1 MADTIILVLQNFMV
15 KNYLKIALRFMLRQ
29 KGFSFINISGLTIGI
44 TCTLLIVLYIRDE
57 LSYDKFHPDAGRIY
71 RVGYQGILEGKGFN
85 SAQTGIKVSEAIQED
100 MPEVETVLRMACW
113 KTFPVTT
120 EDRAFTEPTL
130 LLADSNF
137 FRFFNFKLIVGHP
150 DSVLNGER
158 KIVLTESAA
167 RRYFDYAERGDR
179 TPLGKKLNL
188 AQGYI
193 AEVVGIAEDPPLN
206 SHFHFSVL
214 LSLDSY
220 LSREPGDYMTGHVY
234 TYFKLKPDEE
244 LEDPSRRF
252 HKIIEYRIGAE
263 LEKNHNTTLADFKA
277 AGNQIS
283 FFTTPLADIHL
294 RSQLPDE
301 LEPNSEVQY
310 LYTFGCIALF
320 ITILACINF
329 MNLSTARSASRA
341 KEVGIRK
348 AVGAPYNRL
357 MTQFLLESYVYIA
370 IAVTISLLL
379 IVVLL
384 PVFNFFT
391 EKQLTFATLGNPV
404 FIALAFACFI
414 ISGLLAGSYP
424 AFYLSHFSPIEV
436 LKGKLREQ
444 LRSYGI
450 RNGLV
455 IFQFFI
461 SSVLIISTLV
471 VYLQIRYIQQANV
484 GFDKGNVVNLLHTRN
499 LGDKGVAF
507 KEALLANHELSSAS
521 YANRLPP
528 NVDWESVFTVVDS
541 DKEFLLGVYEMDFD
555 HQETMRY
562 EMVQGRFFSEQ
573 LPSDTNTVILNEAAA
588 RKLGIT
594 IFKGK
599 KLTTTYDQPKREREI
614 IGIMKDFNYQSLKE
628 PIQPLAIILGPQ
640 PNWEIAIR
648 LTPGNTD
655 DKISLIKSVWNKF
668 AGNAPFEYTLLDENF
683 ESKHRTEKRIGFIFL
698 LFTSLAIFIACL
710 GLFGLATFTAE
721 QRTKEIGIR
730 KVIGASVREIVLM
743 INQDFMR
750 LVGIANLLAW
760 PAAWWIMNNWLE
772 NFAFRIPFPWW
783 ALLVAGLITLVIAF
797 LSVSF
802 QALRAAR
809 GNPVRSLRNE

>member
-1 MADTIILVLQNFMV
+1 
-15 KNYLKIALRFMLRQ
+15 MLRQ
-29 KGFSFINISGLTIGI
+29 KGFSLINISGLTIGI

-57 LSYDKFHPDAGRIY
+57 LSYDKFHPDYERIY
-71 RVGYQGILEGKGFN
+71 RLGYKGVLEGKRFN
-85 SAQTGIKVSEAIQED
+85 SAQTGTKVKDAILED
-100 MPEVETVLRMACW
+100 MPEVESVVRMASW
-113 KTFPVTT
+113 KTFPITS
-120 EDRAFTEPTL
+120 DDQAFTEPSL
-130 LLADSNF
+130 ILADANF
-137 FRFFNFKLIVGHP
+137 FSFFNFPLVEGHP
-150 DSVLNGER
+150 DSVLAGEG

-167 RRYFDYAERGDR
+167 KRYFNYSGIGDK
-179 TPLGKKLNL
+179 TPLGKKLNM

-193 AEVVGIAEDPPLN
+193 AEVVGIAQDPPLN
-206 SHFHFSVL
+206 SHFKFSVI

-220 LSREPGDYMTGHVY
+220 LASERGDYMTGRVY
-234 TYFKLKPDEE
+234 TYFKLKPNSRLEE
-244 LEDPSRRF
+244 PALRF

-263 LEKNHNTTLADFKA
+263 LEINHNTTLSRFKEE
-277 AGNQIS
+277 GNEIT
-283 FFTTPLADIHL
+283 FFVTPITDIHL

-301 LEPNSEVQY
+301 LESNSEVQY

-357 MTQFLLESYVYIA
+357 MIQFLLESYIYIF
-370 IAVTISLLL
+370 IAVSISLFL
-379 IVVLL
+379 ILILL
-384 PVFNFFT
+384 PAFNYFT
-391 EKQLTFATLGNPV
+391 SKQLSFSSLGNPV
-404 FIALAFACFI
+404 FISFAVGCFL

-424 AFYLSHFSPIEV
+424 AFYLSHFSPVEV

-461 SSVLIISTLV
+461 SSVLIVSTLV
-471 VYLQIRYIQQANV
+471 VYLQIRYIQQANI
-484 GFDKGNVVNLLHTRN
+484 GFDKGNVINLLHTRN
-499 LGDKGVAF
+499 LKDQGLAF
-507 KEALLANHELSSAS
+507 KSALLSHHEISSAS

-528 NVDWESVFTVVDS
+528 NVDWESVFTLIDS
-541 DKEFLLGVYEMDFD
+541 DKEYLLGVYEMDLD
-555 HQETMRY
+555 HQATMRY

-573 LPSDTNTVILNEAAA
+573 LPSDSNAVILNEAAA
-588 RKLGIT
+588 KKLGVT
-594 IFKGK
+594 SFKGK
-599 KLTTTYDQPKREREI
+599 KLTSHYDQPKREREI

-628 PIQPLAIILGPQ
+628 PIQPLAIILGHQ
-640 PNWEIAIR
+640 PNWEMAIR
-648 LTPGNTD
+648 LTPGRTEE
-655 DKISLIKSVWNKF
+655 KIALIKSIWNQH
-668 AGNAPFEYTLLDENF
+668 AGKAPFEYTMLDKNF
-683 ESKHRTEKRIGFIFL
+683 EAKHQTEKRIGFIFL

-721 QRTKEIGIR
+721 QRTKEIGVR

-743 INQDFMR
+743 INRDFMR

-760 PAAWWIMNNWLE
+760 PVAWILMKQWL
-772 NFAFRIPFPWW
+772 NDFAFHISFPWW
-783 ALLVAGLITLVIAF
+783 SLLAASVVTLLIAF
-797 LSVSF
+797 LSISF

-809 GNPVRSLRNE
+809 GNPVKSLRNE